1 MSSPIFERTSAGWK
15 AILFRHETVLLLLLV
30 LEWFYFNSV
39 GRHFGTLDN
48 TFDIIRHS
56 VEIGLLALVMTPIIL
71 TGGIDLSVGS
81 LLGLCAILFGKLW
94 RDAGLSPW
102 AAGACVFGIGGL
114 AGGLNAVL
122 ITQLRLPPL
131 IVTLGTYSLFRG
143 LAEAITHGVDTFTN
157 FPATFL
163 FLGQERWLGVPAQTP
178 VFMAVAVGIWLL
190 VHRTTFGRSFRAIG
204 FSPEGARYAGIPVE
218 RRIALPYVLA
228 GVVAALA
235 ALIYTARLGQAKA
248 DAGTGYELFAITA
261 VVLGGTSIFGGV
273 GSVQGTL
280 LGVAAI
286 AVLNNG
292 LVHALQ
298 PREVAGMLT
307 GGLLLLALSG
317 SVLPGIFYS
326 LRARQRVGA
335 KTSPF

>member
-1 MSSPIFERTSAGWK
+1 M
-15 AILFRHETVLLLLLV
+15 VLLLLLV
-30 LEWFYFNSV
+30 LEWLFFNSV
-39 GRHFGTLDN
+39 GRHFGNLDN
-48 TFDIIRHS
+48 MFDIIRHS

-102 AAGACVFGIGGL
+102 AAGGCVLGIGGV

-143 LAEAITHGVDTFTN
+143 LAEAITRGVDTFTN
-157 FPATFL
+157 FPASFL
-163 FLGQERWLGVPAQTP
+163 FLGQERWLGIPAQAP
-178 VFMAVAVGIWLL
+178 VFFAVAVAIWLL

-228 GVVAALA
+228 GVVSAAA
-235 ALIYTARLGQAKA
+235 AIIYTARLGQAKA

-273 GSVQGTL
+273 GSVHGTL
-280 LGVAAI
+280 LGIAAI

-298 PREVAGMLT
+298 PREAAGMLT
-307 GGLLLLALSG
+307 GVLLLLALSA
-317 SVLPGIFYS
+317 SARPGIFS
-326 LRARQRVGA
+326 WLHWRKTGAR
-335 KTSPF
+335 KPSTF